1 LNNEEYFVCLN
12 KEKETLNELRK
23 QGVKLAEGV
32 IGGTLFKDDLFFCA
46 SLNRCINLIDGFIL
60 LLNTRNL
67 TCAGAILR
75 LQIDNCL
82 RTYAAFIAEDKNKVI
97 DCIINGKRIDKEKD
111 THGCKMTD
119 GYLKKKLE
127 QMDVS
132 IAIIYNNASG
142 YIHLSDKA
150 FYETVIS
157 CDNNAIEF
165 QVGRE
170 LPEKR
175 NPILIEMLEAFIHFV
190 KLHYKMII
198 AVVESKKRY
207 DLKNSN

>member
-1 LNNEEYFVCLN
+1 
-12 KEKETLNELRK
+12 
-23 QGVKLAEGV
+23 
-32 IGGTLFKDDLFFCA
+32 
-46 SLNRCINLIDGFIL
+46 
-60 LLNTRNL
+60 
-67 TCAGAILR
+67 
-75 LQIDNCL
+75 
-82 RTYAAFIAEDKNKVI
+82 
-97 DCIINGKRIDKEKD
+97 
-111 THGCKMTD
+111 
-119 GYLKKKLE
+119 
-127 QMDVS
+127 MDVS

-175 NPILIEMLEAFIHFV
+175 NPILVEMLEAFIHFV
-190 KLHYKMII
+190 KLYYKMII

-207 DLKNSN
+207 DLKNNN

>member
-1 LNNEEYFVCLN
+1 MNNDEYFVWLN
-12 KEKETLNELRK
+12 KEKEKLDELRK

-32 IGGTLFKDDLFFCA
+32 IGETLFKEDLFFCA
-46 SLNRCINLIDGFIL
+46 SLNRCINLIDGLFL

-82 RTYAAFIAEDKNKVI
+82 RTYAAFIAEDRNKVI

-111 THGCKMTD
+111 THGYKMTD

-127 QMDVS
+127 QMDAS

-165 QVGRE
+165 QVGSE

-175 NPILIEMLEAFIHFV
+175 NPILVEMLEAFIHFV

-207 DLKNSN
+207 DLKNNN

>member
-1 LNNEEYFVCLN
+1 MNNEEYFVCLN

-67 TCAGAILR
+67 TCAGVILR

-82 RTYAAFIAEDKNKVI
+82 RTYAAFIAEDRNKVI

-119 GYLKKKLE
+119 GYLKKNLE

-132 IAIIYNNASG
+132 IAMIYDNASG

-175 NPILIEMLEAFIHFV
+175 NQILVEMLEAFIHFV
-190 KLHYKMII
+190 KLYYKIII

-207 DLKNSN
+207 DLKNNN